1 LLAEQVNSGVAG
13 APERYAKALEN
24 ARSAIDILD
33 FSPEFQQSKKYVQSD
48 DINLLRILSDLTPDE
63 ERVDEDALSEV
74 TDLISELRDYAVEW
88 GCPVSTDS
96 LPLGHST
103 SSQSNL
109 FVL

>member
-1 LLAEQVNSGVAG
+1 MSVKLE
-13 APERYAKALEN
+13 EYIRYIQEYKQ
-24 ARSAIDILD
+24 RHH
-33 FSPEFQQSKKYVQSD
+33 
-48 DINLLRILSDLTPDE
+48 
-63 ERVDEDALSEV
+63 
-74 TDLISELRDYAVEW
+74 W